1 MPAKEY
7 LIHCTFIAV
16 HFSELTKENK
26 TVGFSHIENV
36 AKAINC
42 LIASQLTKVNCNGHK
57 NTIQKEKSLLTFL
70 KSL

>member
-26 TVGFSHIENV
+26 TVGLSHIENV
-36 AKAINC
+36 AKAF
-42 LIASQLTKVNCNGHK
+42 SFFY
-57 NTIQKEKSLLTFL
+57 S
-70 KSL
+70 